1 MTNIFDMAA
10 PFKIPLQSEVETY
23 MKTKKNWPD
32 EFVRHY
38 AEKFWNHYQASG
50 WKLSSGN
57 RIKDWKACFNSQ
69 WQFPKFKED
78 IELLNRTTGKP
89 LNAPYSHSSPMK
101 IDIPEIAEL
110 DAILTKYRLHPT
122 EVPFTGLAK
131 FYPYMKA
138 ERLLK
143 DFTKGDVQEIVKMFN
158 SDQVKCRAYC
168 VEQTFKTYT
177 DKGWTFALTMETR
190 MRLQKPASNVR

>member
-1 MTNIFDMAA
+1 MSIEQRELAFRAKVNGMIDFPHSMRKE
-10 PFKIPLQSEVETY
+10 FIEYWSEPNKSGTKMRWELEKTWDLHRRLLRWQRSSKESTTVQKVPKVE
-23 MKTKKNWPD
+23 
-32 EFVRHY
+32 
-38 AEKFWNHYQASG
+38 
-50 WKLSSGN
+50 
-57 RIKDWKACFNSQ
+57 IKS
-69 WQFPKFKED
+69 
-78 IELLNRTTGKP
+78 
-89 LNAPYSHSSPMK
+89 
-101 IDIPEIAEL
+101 DIPEIAEL